1 MAIHVMWFRK
11 DLRLEDNTALTE
23 ALLSLQANDQ
33 LLCVFHLNEKQ
44 FLPDAPSHDYFFSA
58 VAHFIEA
65 AKKQNLTIHLLTG
78 TLTEAFDQL
87 FACYP
92 EWSQLYFNFDNR
104 GFGRKRDLYIKELV
118 EKKASLS
125 ISLKNIIC
133 TNQRKSPKRTGRI
146 TKNLRPIIR
155 NGSSCPNRSI
165 KSRPL
170 ILKKPLILMMPLT
183 SKQGQRCLL
192 SC

>member
-11 DLRLEDNTALTE
+11 DLRLEDNTALTA
-23 ALLSLQANDQ
+23 ALASLQENDH
-33 LLCVFHLNEKQ
+33 LLCVFHLNDKQ
-44 FLPDAPSHDYFFSA
+44 FLPEAPSHDYFQRSCSLYRGCQ
-58 VAHFIEA
+58 
-65 AKKQNLTIHLLTG
+65 KQNLTIHLLTG

-125 ISLKNIIC
+125 ILLKTIIC
-133 TNQRKSPKRTGRI
+133 INQQKSPKRMGRT
-146 TKNLRPIIR
+146 TKFTPTIR
-155 NGSSCPNRSI
+155 NGFNCPNRCI
-165 KSRPL
+165 KSRPS
-170 ILKKPLILMMPLT
+170 ILKKPFI
-183 SKQGQRCLL
+183 
-192 SC
+192 